1 MIKGIMKSVIV
12 IKHDPQGNEIWH
24 YSGKILREFAY
35 GVLIEAYFNRKGKFP
50 FHGVTL
56 VEGDRFLELY
66 YWEEWYNI
74 FEIYSGLDGT
84 FKGWYCNI
92 SRPAMI
98 VDDIITYE
106 DLALDLL
113 VYPDGRQLVLDEDE
127 FAKLQIDEQ
136 TRQGALQGLEKLKRL
151 FSDGRRFKIKDLLF
165 GTGNISALGLD

>member
-1 MIKGIMKSVIV
+1 
-12 IKHDPQGNEIWH
+12 
-24 YSGKILREFAY
+24 
-35 GVLIEAYFNRKGKFP
+35 
-50 FHGVTL
+50 
-56 VEGDRFLELY
+56 
-66 YWEEWYNI
+66 
-74 FEIYSGLDGT
+74 
-84 FKGWYCNI
+84 
-92 SRPAMI
+92 MI